1 MNAKQ
6 DKTPEERLQSNEHR
20 AHVEVEVLDA
30 AAGAAAG
37 AALGILGGP
46 VGMAAGAVIGAA
58 TGALLGAQMERDEH
72 EHAMHDKELDA
83 ISFDNAR
90 PKEKGADEEPDE
102 PIEEPPTKV
111 P

>member
-1 MNAKQ
+1 MSAKK
-6 DKTPEERLQSNEHR
+6 DETPEERLHHKEHR

-46 VGMAAGAVIGAA
+46 VGVAAGAVIGAA
-58 TGALLGAQMERDEH
+58 TGALLGAQMERNEH
-72 EHAMHDKELDA
+72 EDAMRDKELDA
-83 ISFDNAR
+83 IGLEGAK
-90 PKEKGADEEPDE
+90 PKEEEADAGSEA
-102 PIEEPPTKV
+102 PPTRR